1 MPNISLKQ
9 QFDLRLRG
17 GPRAGL
23 AMGTWGFFIGFAGVA
38 LYGPA
43 AKFFQ
48 DQMQLSG
55 IALGFLVAAPQ
66 LTGSL
71 ARIPFGA
78 WVDKVGG
85 RLPMLTLFGLSLSG
99 LWGLVFIL
107 ITVEHVTAA
116 MYPLIL
122 FFGFLSGFGVAS
134 FSVGIPQVSYWFPQK
149 QQGTALG
156 AYGGIGNLAPGL
168 FTLALP
174 FAILTFGLAGSY
186 LIWFLFF
193 IIGAIIYAVF
203 ARDAF
208 YFQLRRRGLN
218 REDCITVA
226 KQHGQELIPLESVW
240 QVVIKAAEDVRTW
253 GLVALYFTSFGG
265 FLALTAW
272 FPIYWINFHGI
283 SPTTAGILGGVGF
296 SLLAAVARIFGGVIS
311 ERFGGE
317 NTAVFSFCLV
327 LLGAATLTFASR
339 FQLALAA
346 ELCIVV
352 GMGIA
357 NAAVFKMLPKYVPEA
372 VGGASGL
379 VGGLGA
385 LGGFIIPPF
394 LGASVDAL
402 GKQGYAGGFFA
413 YVLLGLAS
421 LAIAI
426 YFVRLESLRKASL
439 PA

>member
-1 MPNISLKQ
+1 MVNISLNQ

-17 GPRAGL
+17 NPRLGL

-55 IALGFLVAAPQ
+55 VALGFLVAAPQ
-66 LTGSL
+66 LSGSL

-85 RLPMLTLFGLSLSG
+85 RLPMLTLFGMSLSG

-116 MYPLIL
+116 LYPLIL

-134 FSVGIPQVSYWFPQK
+134 FSVGIPQVSYWFPQSR
-149 QQGTALG
+149 QGTALG

-174 FAILTFGLAGSY
+174 FAIMTFGLAGSY

-193 IIGAIIYAVF
+193 IVGSIIYAVF
-203 ARDAF
+203 ARDAY
-208 YFQLRRRGLN
+208 YFQLRQRGLN
-218 REDCITVA
+218 RDDCINIA
-226 KQHGQELIPLESVW
+226 KQHGQELIPLQSVW
-240 QVVIKAAEDVRTW
+240 QVVITAAEDIRTW

-283 SPTTAGILGGVGF
+283 SPTTAGVLGGVGF
-296 SLLAAVARIFGGVIS
+296 SLLAAVARVIGGVIS
-311 ERFGGE
+311 ERIGGE
-317 NTAVFSFCLV
+317 RTSLFSFGLV
-327 LLGAATLTFASR
+327 LVGAAILTFVTR
-339 FQLALAA
+339 FQIALAA
-346 ELCIVV
+346 ELCIAI
-352 GMGIA
+352 GMGFA
-357 NAAVFKMLPKYVPEA
+357 NAAVFKMLPKYVPNA
-372 VGGASGL
+372 IGGASGL
-379 VGGLGA
+379 IGGLGV
-385 LGGFIIPPF
+385 LGGFLIPPF
-394 LGASVDAL
+394 LGATVDAL

-413 YVLLGLAS
+413 YVLLALAS
-421 LAIAI
+421 LAIAA
-426 YFVRLESLRKASL
+426 YFMRLDAGNK
-439 PA
+439 